1 MKRVMKRMLAF
12 MLVFA
17 MTVLMLPAD
26 TIFASETD
34 GMTYDDNYV
43 VLSVEGFAIN
53 EGFYIRPQ
61 KLSYNEIKEVWQ
73 QAGKDIDLSK
83 LTASQATY
91 AFFKKAG
98 IETESAAEKYYAAD
112 FYLDNIKGIR
122 PDGSDLG
129 EFDEGS
135 TSGWTITVNNSYI
148 NTGAGSYQLNGNDVI
163 RWQYVTEF
171 IPDMFEKVP
180 VNRGE
185 MYTFYAENRKVIDSD
200 KDLQGRCK

>member
-61 KLSYNEIKEVWQ
+61 KLSYNEIKDVWQ
-73 QAGKDIDLSK
+73 QAGNGYRFI
-83 LTASQATY
+83 
-91 AFFKKAG
+91 KA
-98 IETESAAEKYYAAD
+98 Y
-112 FYLDNIKGIR
+112 R
-122 PDGSDLG
+122 
-129 EFDEGS
+129 
-135 TSGWTITVNNSYI
+135 ITGYI
-148 NTGAGSYQLNGNDVI
+148 CIL
-163 RWQYVTEF
+163 
-171 IPDMFEKVP
+171 
-180 VNRGE
+180 
-185 MYTFYAENRKVIDSD
+185 
-200 KDLQGRCK
+200 